1 VRVREGDVM
10 TEAEVRVT
18 RPRGREWG
26 QALQAAQ
33 GHLLEG
39 NIIDD
44 TLILV
49 L

>member
-1 VRVREGDVM
+1 MRVRGGCDDRSGGQSDQ
-10 TEAEVRVT
+10 AI
-18 RPRGREWG
+18 GREWG